1 LQSLLSKKQ
10 EIERN
15 LSNSEPSLKDNE
27 INALRQDLQNINK
40 QLLDLLEEKNRMFEE
55 LTAQTKELLALNLQ
69 IQQNVEETSRFKQ
82 ELEFL
87 KREYVEKDKILG
99 TLHAEIEEK
108 QKVIDLL
115 RAELEKRQREFDE
128 LQNVLR
134 EALSEGKDLDGMIE
148 DRDWIIAELEEILRS
163 SKGWLKDF

>member
-1 LQSLLSKKQ
+1 M
-10 EIERN
+10 
-15 LSNSEPSLKDNE
+15 
-27 INALRQDLQNINK
+27 
-40 QLLDLLEEKNRMFEE
+40 LEEKNRMFEE

-69 IQQNVEETSRFKQ
+69 IQQNVEETSWFKQ

-99 TLHAEIEEK
+99 SLHAEIEEK

-128 LQNVLR
+128 L
-134 EALSEGKDLDGMIE
+134 
-148 DRDWIIAELEEILRS
+148 
-163 SKGWLKDF
+163 